1 MAMGEHTF
9 FNEPKVQARSTV
21 NEENI
26 YEALKLVIPG
36 GKEKAK
42 TMGGGKEN
50 KWEWNPKRFN

>member
-42 TMGGGKEN
+42 TMGGEKEN
-50 KWEWNPKRFN
+50 TWDLIN